1 MLITLNVVQDSIM
14 NKEMIMK
21 KLLITALLVLGVATT
36 SFAGTWCK
44 WDGSQPTDCLRDRN
58 GVIYVGTAGISGGE
72 ANFNSHGFYEK
83 VITRPAL
90 VDGNMYTSATY
101 TFDGTTIT
109 GEMQQEADPENTL
122 QAAKIRKYQEVRRV
136 ADAQQAEECSYSG
149 FTIPQKTRTLMAE
162 AISANKTMTYE
173 AINESTGF
181 YQGFE
186 RTPAQ
191 AQAVLDA
198 CLTDYE
204 TANQKL
210 YVDNP
215 DSAEADDSLVDDIKA
230 CVDHA
235 CVEAINWN
243 YKLVVSGT

>member
-1 MLITLNVVQDSIM
+1 
-14 NKEMIMK
+14 
-21 KLLITALLVLGVATT
+21 
-36 SFAGTWCK
+36 
-44 WDGSQPTDCLRDRN
+44 
-58 GVIYVGTAGISGGE
+58 
-72 ANFNSHGFYEK
+72 
-83 VITRPAL
+83 
-90 VDGNMYTSATY
+90 
-101 TFDGTTIT
+101 
-109 GEMQQEADPENTL
+109 MQQEADPNNTL
-122 QAAKIRKYQEVRRV
+122 QAAKIRKYQALRRT
-136 ADAQQAEECSYSG
+136 ADAQQAAECSYSG

-215 DSAEADDSLVDDIKA
+215 DSAEAGDSLIEDIKTCVDRA
-230 CVDHA
+230 CVD
-235 CVEAINWN
+235 AIHWN
-243 YKLVVSGT
+243 YKLVPSGT